1 MVDASINFQAQAANM
16 SQGLGEDANISSTK
30 QVGQL
35 DNQQIIANSEVDA
48 STKDDECMSSFQA
61 EKNQKKAVKKQKDK
75 SAALKNIQASKE
87 ANTTQ
92 ERDQRSKR
100 ISKNTEYRLQL
111 INNNS
116 ANDLKNTIQER
127 SNALFSGSE
136 EKYQNCFDTL
146 EKAIMQKSCT
156 RGTIENA
163 LNTFDDVAEQ
173 HNALQITKDVLER
186 KLSNLNDLGK
196 KLREKSKDSEEAQN
210 DYKHLHDQIKNLEES
225 LDNISEM
232 QTNLMAKNG
241 NRIADSYILAP
252 LIRETTAH
260 FTHDVKLPPKDFNA
274 LLLDKILPL
283 KGDIIQTFNCLTEG
297 FIENLSKNTLSTSNA
312 IAHFHDNLSIVITSL
327 NQELKSCSDPQI
339 SSAIIN
345 ACRSAEKLGTIQEL
359 NTQMLKKTYATF
371 LK

>member
-1 MVDASINFQAQAANM
+1 MVDASINFQAQAASM
-16 SQGLGEDANISSTK
+16 AQGFGEATNISSSK

-35 DNQQIIANSEVDA
+35 DNQQIIANTEVDA

-75 SAALKNIQASKE
+75 DASLKNIQASKE
-87 ANTTQ
+87 TQKTQ

-100 ISKNTEYRLQL
+100 ISKNTEFRLQL

-116 ANDLKNTIQER
+116 LNDLKNTIQER
-127 SNALFSGSE
+127 SNALFPGSE
-136 EKYQNCFDTL
+136 EKYQNCFNTL
-146 EKAIMQKSCT
+146 EKAIMQKACT

-163 LNTFDDVAEQ
+163 LNSFDDIAEQ

-186 KLSNLNDLGK
+186 KLSNLKELSE
-196 KLREKSKDSEEAQN
+196 KLREEGKDSEESKN
-210 DYKHLHDQIKNLEES
+210 DYKHLQDQIKNLEES
-225 LDNISEM
+225 LDNLAES

-241 NRIADSYILAP
+241 NRIADSYVLAP

-260 FTHDVKLPPKDFNA
+260 FTHDVTLPPKDFNA

-283 KGDIIQTFNCLTEG
+283 KGDMIQTFNCLTEG
-297 FIENLSKNTLSTSNA
+297 FIENLSQNALSPNNA
-312 IAHFHDNLSIVITSL
+312 IAHFKDNLSIVITSL

-359 NTQMLKKTYATF
+359 NTQMLQKTYATF
-371 LK
+371 QK